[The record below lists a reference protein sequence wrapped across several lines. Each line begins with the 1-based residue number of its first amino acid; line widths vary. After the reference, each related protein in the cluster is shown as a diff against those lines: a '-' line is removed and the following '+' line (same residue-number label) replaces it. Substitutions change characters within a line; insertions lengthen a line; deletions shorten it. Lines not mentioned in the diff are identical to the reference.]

1 MKRNNITPESG
12 WLLKGIFTLLLC
24 SLAFIL
30 LKKEFNIN
38 MPSHPNPAN
47 NYDDA
52 LRLFESL
59 RSHEPP
65 GMNPICRDQLLIHG
79 RKTERAIILVH
90 GYTSAPPQFQELGR
104 KFFDAGF
111 NVLIAALPH
120 HGLSDRMTEAHG
132 KLKAGE
138 LAAYADRAVD
148 IATGLG
154 SHITMMGL
162 SAGGVTTAWAAQQ
175 RKELER
181 CIIISP
187 AFGFRK
193 IPTLLTWPAMVFY
206 RLLPDSFEWWDP
218 ELKEKGVSSYGYPK
232 YSHHALTEVLR
243 LGFVVKDE
251 ARNGP
256 PASKKIIMVL
266 NPNDDMV
273 NNEMAEQLAEIWKA
287 RGACISTFRFDSGLK
302 LPHDLVGADQSG
314 QRIDIVYPKLVEL
327 AGK

>member
-1 MKRNNITPESG
+1 MKRNNIAPESG

-24 SLAFIL
+24 SLPFIL
-30 LKKEFNIN
+30 LKKEFSTN
-38 MPSHPNPAN
+38 MISHRAPAM
-47 NYDDA
+47 NYDEA
-52 LRLFESL
+52 LLLFESL

-65 GMNPICRDQLLIHG
+65 GMNPLCVNQLLTHG
-79 RKTERAIILVH
+79 FRAERAIILVH
-90 GYTSAPPQFQELGR
+90 GYTSAPPQFRELGR
-104 KFFDAGF
+104 KFFEAGF

-120 HGLSDRMTEAHG
+120 HGLSDRMTERHG
-132 KLKAGE
+132 RLTATE
-138 LAAYADRAVD
+138 LAAYADRTVD

-154 SHITMMGL
+154 SHVTMLGL

-175 RKELER
+175 RKELDC

-206 RLLPDSFEWWDP
+206 RLLPDAFEWWEP
-218 ELKEKGVSSYGYPK
+218 ELKENGASSYGYPK

-251 ARNGP
+251 ARNSP
-256 PASKKIIMVL
+256 PTSKKIIMVL

-273 NNEMAEQLAEIWKA
+273 NNEMAEQLAELWKA
-287 RGACISTFRFDSGLK
+287 RGANISTFRFDAGLK
-302 LPHDLVGADQSG
+302 LPHDLVGADQSA

-327 AGK
+327 AGT